1 MIDYLALIDKYY
13 GDKPELRHILVTHSR
28 QVADRA
34 LTIIDAHPQWV
45 SEGLVDRT
53 FVEEAAML
61 HDIGILFCDAPK
73 IYCTG
78 PHKYIEHGYLGA
90 ELLRAEGLPK
100 HALVAERH
108 TGTGITIEQVEREEL
123 PIPERN
129 YCPESLEEK
138 IICYA
143 DKFYSKSHLGEE
155 VALEWR
161 NCATR
166 TLVFYHYLNRWL
178 KPMESSSR
186 NCILA
191 LVSPSIMTVLS

>member
-1 MIDYLALIDKYY
+1 MVDYLALIEKYY
-13 GDKPELRHILVTHSR
+13 ADSPELKHVLLTHSR

-34 LTIIDAHPQWV
+34 LRIVDAHPEWD
-45 SEGLVDRT
+45 VDRA

-61 HDIGILFCDAPK
+61 HDIGIIYCEAPK
-73 IYCTG
+73 IYCNG

-108 TGTGITIEQVEREEL
+108 TGTGITIEQIEREEL
-123 PIPERN
+123 PIPERD
-129 YCPESLEEK
+129 YCPRSLEEK

-155 VALEWR
+155 VSIDKIKYNIWKYGHEAFVRWQELEAL
-161 NCATR
+161 C
-166 TLVFYHYLNRWL
+166 
-178 KPMESSSR
+178 K
-186 NCILA
+186 
-191 LVSPSIMTVLS
+191 

>member
-1 MIDYLALIDKYY
+1 MDYIKLIDKYY
-13 GDKPELRHILVTHSR
+13 GNYPALREVLVTHSR

-34 LTIIDAHPQWV
+34 LSIIDRHPEWEK
-45 SEGLVDRT
+45 EGLVDRQ

-61 HDIGILFCDAPK
+61 HDIGIIFCDAPK
-73 IYCTG
+73 IHCRG
-78 PHKYIEHGYLGA
+78 QHKYIEHGYLGA

-123 PIPERN
+123 PSPERD
-129 YCPESLEEK
+129 YCPQSLEEK

-155 VALEWR
+155 VDINKIKYNIWKYGHDAFVRWQE
-161 NCATR
+161 
-166 TLVFYHYLNRWL
+166 LVELMGEADR
-178 KPMESSSR
+178 E
-186 NCILA
+186 
-191 LVSPSIMTVLS
+191 

>member
-1 MIDYLALIDKYY
+1 MDYIKLIDKYY
-13 GDKPELRHILVTHSR
+13 AAYPALREVLLTHSR

-34 LTIIDAHPQWV
+34 LRIVDAHPEWTEQ
-45 SEGLVDRT
+45 GLVDRA

-61 HDIGILFCDAPK
+61 HDIGIIFCNAPK
-73 IYCTG
+73 IHCLG
-78 PHKYIEHGYLGA
+78 SHKYIEHGYLGA
-90 ELLRAEGLPK
+90 ELLRQEGLPK

-123 PIPERN
+123 PIPPRN

-155 VALEWR
+155 VALSKVRSNIWKYGHD
-161 NCATR
+161 AI
-166 TLVFYHYLNRWL
+166 VRW
-178 KPMESSSR
+178 E
-186 NCILA
+186 A
-191 LVSPSIMTVLS
+191 LSKLMREADR

>member
-1 MIDYLALIDKYY
+1 MIDFISIIDKYY
-13 GDKPELRHILVTHSR
+13 ADSPELKHILLTHSR

-34 LTIIDAHPQWV
+34 LAIIDAHPQW
-45 SEGLVDRT
+45 EEQGLVDRT

-61 HDIGILFCDAPK
+61 HDIGIIFCDAPK
-73 IYCTG
+73 IYCKG

-90 ELLRAEGLPK
+90 ELLRKEGLPK

-123 PIPERN
+123 PIPERD
-129 YCPESLEEK
+129 YCPKSLEEK

-155 VALEWR
+155 VALDKIKYNIWKYGHEGF
-161 NCATR
+161 
-166 TLVFYHYLNRWL
+166 LRWQEL
-178 KPMESSSR
+178 EKLC
-186 NCILA
+186 N
-191 LVSPSIMTVLS
+191 